1 MLIPQELQ
9 LSLKNSSNSIHR
21 LFEEFSE
28 QVRRM
33 VNPYSNSRCLQKHW
47 QNLSSTF
54 SIGSLNIP
62 YTHEPEPLMEAYTA
76 PKSYNSSLMAAI
88 SGNFKNT
95 LSSKSFCMLS
105 FHVSTG
111 CLITSFK
118 ETAGPIQCDILS
130 KTNRPVRRYSLCR
143 LQIPVCFE

>member
-118 ETAGPIQCDILS
+118 ETAGRCGFMLS
-130 KTNRPVRRYSLCR
+130 LIHISEPTRPY
-143 LQIPVCFE
+143 